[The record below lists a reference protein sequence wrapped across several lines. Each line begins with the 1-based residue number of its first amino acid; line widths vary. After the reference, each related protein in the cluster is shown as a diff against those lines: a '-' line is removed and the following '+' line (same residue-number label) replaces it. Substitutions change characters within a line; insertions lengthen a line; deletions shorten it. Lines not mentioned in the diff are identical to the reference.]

1 MANDINR
8 VILVGRLTRDPEL
21 RQTGTGTSYCR
32 FSIANNRN
40 YTANGERREETSFFN
55 CVAWG
60 KQAEIINQ
68 YTRKGRQVAIDGR
81 LQQRSY
87 QAQDGKTQSVVDVV
101 VERLQFI
108 GAGPDAQGGG
118 DSFRSGAPD
127 YQQAPPAPDYGANQ
141 GGGGF
146 PGDYGDFPMD
156 DDIPF

>member
-1 MANDINR
+1 MANDLNR
-8 VILVGRLTRDPEL
+8 VILLGRLTRDPEL
-21 RQTGTGTSYCR
+21 RQTGSGTSYCR

-40 YTANGERREETSFFN
+40 YVVNGERKEETSFFN

-87 QAQDGKTQSVVDVV
+87 QNQEGKNQSVVDVV

-108 GAGPDAQGGG
+108 GGNSEGQSGSGNSYDANRGSYPEPDGFSPGPSGGFGGG
-118 DSFRSGAPD
+118 DFAD
-127 YQQAPPAPDYGANQ
+127 IPP
-141 GGGGF
+141 
-146 PGDYGDFPMD
+146 D

>member
-1 MANDINR
+1 VANDINR
-8 VILVGRLTRDPEL
+8 VILIGRLTRDPEL

-40 YTANGERREETSFFN
+40 YTANGERKEEVSFFN

-68 YTRKGRQVAIDGR
+68 YTRKGKQVAIDGR

-87 QAQDGKTQSVVDVV
+87 QGQDGKTQSVVDVV

-108 GAGPDAQGGG
+108 GAPDAQGGG
-118 DSFRSGAPD
+118 DSFRSGPAD
-127 YQQAPPAPDYGANQ
+127 YQPAQPAPDYGSQ
-141 GGGGF
+141 GGGF
-146 PGDYGDFPMD
+146 PGDYNDFPAD